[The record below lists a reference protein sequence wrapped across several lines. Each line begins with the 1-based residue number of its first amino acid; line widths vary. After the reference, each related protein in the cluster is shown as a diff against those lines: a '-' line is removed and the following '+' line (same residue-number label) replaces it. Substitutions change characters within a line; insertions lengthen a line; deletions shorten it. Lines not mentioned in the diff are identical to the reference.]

1 MKFFTGEWFADN
13 AIMTSFLDDVKFY
26 SGTERKKIL
35 KVSPL
40 VGGSML
46 YGTTWRSYLSPG
58 KNRTQSPWKNLY
70 YTKVVDDYPYLTDV
84 FNEFKNIY
92 FKNFNYDQVQ
102 MNKNYTIGKHR
113 DKKNVGPSILCCFG
127 DYTGG
132 LTCVDYG
139 NDIMKYD
146 ARREPANFDG
156 SKYEHWVEE
165 FKGTRYS
172 LVFFRNN
179 KKNELIN

>member
-40 VGGSML
+40 IGGSML

-58 KNRTQSPWKNLY
+58 KTRTQSPWKNLY

-113 DKKNVGPSILCCFG
+113 DKKNVAESILCCFG

-132 LTCVDYG
+132 DDYLKF
-139 NDIMKYD
+139 N
-146 ARREPANFDG
+146 G